1 MRITIAAIAAAL
13 AMAGTRAEAQVAVPN
28 FELERLWLDP
38 AAVGSLVV
46 GTGEIVGPT
55 SPRLSLA
62 AHWEHQ
68 PLVVTEDGARGW
80 GLGAPGSRQAD
91 VVANRVT
98 FHLGAAV
105 PLGERLQLAVRLPVI
120 AWQDGDAIAGRGPL
134 PAAGVGTPT
143 LGLTW
148 KLVQQGDGAPV
159 NMAVGLDALAP
170 WGSGQA
176 LAGNPQWYF
185 APRLEA
191 GRRFDGFVIG
201 AQAGLL
207 VRERE
212 LSFGQATMSTEVQ
225 GGAVIATTGAPLR
238 GELSVRGSYADFDIV
253 RHMEVLAGA
262 RYQAGPWELFAL
274 AGPGF
279 FEAPGSPV
287 FRGLVGV
294 ALTGA
299 PAAPK
304 PPPPAPPPVVDPCA
318 PGQTHT
324 PEQCPALDD
333 DGDGVINSADA
344 CPTVAGL
351 AELKGCPAKD
361 GDGDGIADHLD
372 RCPEVAGLAELKGC
386 PAKDGDG
393 DGIADHLDKCPDV
406 AGVAEAQGC
415 PPPKA
420 KLNLETRKIEILEIV
435 YFDTNKATIQ
445 QRSYPLLDEVARIV
459 RENPSLKKVVV
470 EGHTDSTGKADYNL
484 RLSGERAR
492 AVMGYLVDQGVN
504 PGRLEAKGYGQ
515 TRPVGDNATRAG
527 REQNR
532 RVEFTIE

>member
-1 MRITIAAIAAAL
+1 MRTTIAAVAAAV
-13 AMAGTRAEAQVAVPN
+13 AVAAAGRAQAQVVVPD

-38 AAVGSLVV
+38 AAIGSLVI
-46 GTGEIVGPT
+46 GTGEIVKAGE
-55 SPRLSLA
+55 PRLSLA

-80 GLGAPGSRQAD
+80 GLGAPGTRQAD
-91 VVANRVT
+91 VVSNRVT

-105 PLGERLQLAVRLPVI
+105 PLGDRLQLGLRFPVV

-134 PAAGVGTPT
+134 PEAAVGTPT
-143 LGLTW
+143 IGLTW
-148 KLVQQGDGAPV
+148 KLLSQGEGVPF
-159 NMAVGLDALAP
+159 NMAVGVDALTP
-170 WGSGQA
+170 WGSGAA

-191 GRRFDGFVIG
+191 GRRFDGFLVG

-212 LSFGQATMSTEVQ
+212 LSFGQATMATEIQ

-238 GELSVRGSYADFDIV
+238 GELSVRGSYADFAIV

-262 RYQAGPWELFAL
+262 RYQAGPWEFFAL

-294 ALTGA
+294 ALSGSK
-299 PAAPK
+299 PPPPK
-304 PPPPAPPPVVDPCA
+304 PPPPAPVDPCA
-318 PGQTHT
+318 PGQKHT

-333 DGDGVINSADA
+333 DGDGVANAADA

-361 GDGDGIADHLD
+361 TDGDGIPDHLD
-372 RCPEVAGLAELKGC
+372 QCPDVAGLKELKGC
-386 PAKDGDG
+386 PGKDTDG
-393 DGIADHLDKCPDV
+393 DGIPDHLDKCPDV
-406 AGVAEAQGC
+406 AGVAENQGC
-415 PPPKA
+415 PPAKA
-420 KLNLETRKIEILEIV
+420 RINAETRKIEILDKV

-445 QRSYPLLDEVARIV
+445 QRSFELLDEVARII
-459 RENPSLKKVVV
+459 RENPQLGKVLV

-484 RLSGERAR
+484 WLSNERAK
-492 AVMGYLVDQGVN
+492 AVMAYIVDAGVN
-504 PGRLEAKGYGQ
+504 PARLEAKGYGQ
-515 TRPVGDNATRAG
+515 AKPVADNATAAG